1 MMTVEELDERA
12 SRLGIGSRDRTAL
25 ADYVTHVRAA
35 GIRTYRP
42 SVTEL
47 RGAAGSSKWHV
58 KFGKL
63 YVVPSMT
70 AGARKLMSVWE
81 FTRKYTLKKQGR
93 EVLKVPAAGFFDKA
107 RADGFTAEKGVPE
120 LVSKAVGE
128 RLDELDRE
136 LRALHAEFVSR
147 ARKIYDDHIGSP
159 RRRQEAVNGLQRALS
174 RSPGLRELDPPL
186 LVRILS
192 MDEKSLQTLLE
203 LSRQSDSSFVDEG
216 VAREAFALFD
226 AKAVLES

>member
-1 MMTVEELDERA
+1 MMTIAELDERA
-12 SRLGIGSRDRTAL
+12 SWLGIGPRDRTAL

-35 GIRTYRP
+35 KIRAYRP

-47 RGAAGSSKWHV
+47 RGTAGSSKWHV
-58 KFGKL
+58 KFGRL

-107 RADGFTAEKGVPE
+107 RADGLTAEKGMPE
-120 LVSKAVGE
+120 LVSKAIGE

-136 LRALHAEFVSR
+136 LRALHADFVSR
-147 ARKIYDDHIGSP
+147 ARDVYDDHIGSP
-159 RRRQEAVNGLQRALS
+159 RRRQGAVNGLRRALS
-174 RSPGLRELDPPL
+174 RNPGIRKLDPSL

-216 VAREAFALFD
+216 AVREAFALFD
-226 AKAVLES
+226 ARTVLES